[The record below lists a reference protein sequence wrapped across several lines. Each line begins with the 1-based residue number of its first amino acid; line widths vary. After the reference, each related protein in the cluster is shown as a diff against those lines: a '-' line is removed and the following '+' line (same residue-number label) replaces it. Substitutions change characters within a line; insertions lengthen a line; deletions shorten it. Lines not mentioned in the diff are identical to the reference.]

1 MIDTNPRPKEIS
13 ELMKI
18 VDEALEALENSEID
32 LKSASGWGIVDLF
45 GGGLITSLIKHND
58 MDDAQIH
65 MNQAKDALSK
75 LSDQLKTV
83 SNDFDF
89 HFDVMDFTDT
99 LDIFIDNIF
108 SDLQFSRQKAHD
120 FSRREYQLYKALF
133 LKQEIKFRKQL
144 KVLKF

>member
-18 VDEALEALENSEID
+18 VDEALEALENAEID

-65 MNQAKDALSK
+65 MHQAKDALSK

-99 LDIFIDNIF
+99 LDIFMDNIF
-108 SDLQFSRQKAHD
+108 SDLLVQSSISEARDKIQKTIE
-120 FSRREYQLYKALF
+120 SVKI
-133 LKQEIKFRKQL
+133 LKKQL
-144 KVLKF
+144 EEEA

>member
-65 MNQAKDALSK
+65 MHQAKDALSK

>member
-1 MIDTNPRPKEIS
+1 MIDTYPRPKEIS

-99 LDIFIDNIF
+99 LDIFMGNIF
-108 SDLQFSRQKAHD
+108 SDLLVQSSISEARDKIQKTIE
-120 FSRREYQLYKALF
+120 SVKI
-133 LKQEIKFRKQL
+133 LKKQL
-144 KVLKF
+144 EEEA

>member
-99 LDIFIDNIF
+99 LDIFMDNIF
-108 SDLQFSRQKAHD
+108 SDLLVQSSISEARDKIQKTIE
-120 FSRREYQLYKALF
+120 SVKS
-133 LKQEIKFRKQL
+133 LKKQL
-144 KVLKF
+144 EEEA

>member
-18 VDEALEALENSEID
+18 VDEALEALENAEID

-99 LDIFIDNIF
+99 LDIFMDNIF
-108 SDLQFSRQKAHD
+108 SDLLVQSSISEARDKIQKTIE
-120 FSRREYQLYKALF
+120 SVKI
-133 LKQEIKFRKQL
+133 LKKQL
-144 KVLKF
+144 EEEA